1 MLKKNLEEYS
11 SKFKHISKNQLE
23 RIQDYIDENNFSE
36 KDLKKF
42 DNECKRINEI
52 ETETLRMIF
61 YIIPESTPR
70 PRMNFLHGNFYVKNA
85 RSNNDFIKILM
96 DREKFLNDY
105 YIYTPCYFQCDMYFP
120 IPSNMSK
127 VDTLLAELGVIRP
140 CNNKDWENLGKTYS
154 DKNHNFYST
163 VITEYL
169 LTMDERFDSELIN
182 KILEVIYFHGKKN
195 KNKDRISLLAKILR
209 DADLFDE
216 ECGDS
221 LFYLLIS
228 KIKNKKDTLNKL
240 DIVKAKQLLKIK
252 ICNEHIEEI
261 ESKINTPGG
270 KELYRRLLNET
281 IENFYMFIDYIE
293 GYEEVE
299 DYYNLKYIN
308 CLKINID

>member
-85 RSNNDFIKILM
+85 KSNNDFIKILM

-140 CNNKDWENLGKTYS
+140 CNNKDWDNLGKTYS
-154 DKNHNFYST
+154 DMIQK
-163 VITEYL
+163 
-169 LTMDERFDSELIN
+169 
-182 KILEVIYFHGKKN
+182 
-195 KNKDRISLLAKILR
+195 
-209 DADLFDE
+209 
-216 ECGDS
+216 
-221 LFYLLIS
+221 YLLINDS
-228 KIKNKKDTLNKL
+228 LITTGISRKFWSLKPRVEITLKYLIDFDCKYNKNVVEHSQAYKGIKIK
-240 DIVKAKQLLKIK
+240 
-252 ICNEHIEEI
+252 
-261 ESKINTPGG
+261 
-270 KELYRRLLNET
+270 
-281 IENFYMFIDYIE
+281 
-293 GYEEVE
+293 
-299 DYYNLKYIN
+299 
-308 CLKINID
+308 